1 MKKMIVTLAIAMI
14 TPSAFAGEENVN
26 SKVLNAFNTE
36 FKTATDVEWTTG
48 DNFYRAHFVYNSR
61 HLFAFYNADGELLGL
76 TRYIS
81 PLDLSLN
88 LQMDLKKQYCN
99 YWVSDLFEV
108 SKNEGTNYYATV
120 ENAGMKIVLKSSDG
134 NTWSVFQK
142 TKKA

>member
-14 TPSAFAGEENVN
+14 TLSAFAGEEKVN

-88 LQMDLKKQYCN
+88 LQLDLKKQYCN
-99 YWVSDLFEV
+99 YWVSDVFEV

-120 ENAGMKIVLKSSDG
+120 ENADMKIVLKSSDG
-134 NTWSVFQK
+134 NSWTV
-142 TKKA
+142 